1 MIMLHFEK
9 GENDSLSHF
18 LVPLIVML
26 IFASVKVIPQYER
39 GVVFRMGK
47 VIQPKGSGMVVIIP
61 LPN

>member
-1 MIMLHFEK
+1 
-9 GENDSLSHF
+9 
-18 LVPLIVML
+18 ML
-26 IFASVKVIPQYER
+26 IFSSVKVIPQYER